1 TCMKQGCQDPPGFI
15 NLSSRYG
22 ITSEKTVHTNLVAGS
37 QPVFHTTYKT
47 GSDQRVADS
56 SSDVEHMFACKPSLS
71 IRAKQEDVR
80 SYLDQSMDELPAFGK
95 ENRDLK
101 EEIKDTI
108 IKAAPGSFL
117 AAVLQFKSLAA
128 MSSTEDV
135 RTALVGVERNA
146 ASPHYDALY
155 EAAMLRIESQ
165 ALDQVVIAKKTLSYM
180 LLAKCPWTFA
190 ELCHALMVKV
200 GEPELDWD
208 TMPSFQGIIDSC
220 SGILVTVG
228 SPERDEHED
237 VDHLHENH
245 DNEEHAMRRLD
256 RIETHLIH
264 RTAHDYLER
273 TLLMQA
279 SCDVMFKA
287 WRWPMDWDYV
297 GGYPEGMT
305 ELHIAAF
312 FGISNLIRM
321 FRPRAAP
328 TVNEVDGWGLT
339 ALSWAAKQGHE
350 ETVEAILEF
359 TGVDVDIRDSQG
371 RTPISL
377 AARQGH
383 VAIVKML
390 LDHGANPNF
399 RDFQEAT
406 PLWHAA
412 KRGHAA
418 IVALLIKYGVDVNVA
433 STDYV
438 ERHTPLSLAAVNG
451 QVEVISLLLA
461 QQDIQPRPRITSL
474 ASYDS
479 PCTPLGLAVHGE
491 HPGAVEVLL
500 SNPEIAVAARENTD
514 GEMLLHMA
522 VERGHEEI
530 VRLLVSHGMNVND
543 QSGWGRN
550 TPLHLAVNRLYGSH
564 DCIIR
569 LLLSQANLKPD
580 LVNQYGDTP
589 AAMAVSLGRLEVLR
603 MLLAKGVDMEVRNNY
618 GLTLLGL
625 AANEGYLPMV
635 ELLLAMDGVDADSRN
650 DEGRT
655 PLTVAT
661 NLVRDITSNYRS
673 ECVHDHFGV
682 VKYLLNSGQA
692 DINSRDDL
700 GRTPLMHSARGDD
713 HDLSSFRMILDYEGV
728 DIDATDNEGQTALSM
743 AVFED
748 KEDKAILLL
757 EKGADPNL
765 GRPYEGET
773 LLCYAASEGMVKF
786 VREFISKGWADVQAR
801 NVDGHNALCNA
812 AKSSQLEILELLLD
826 AGRVGINVRCGHGQT
841 LLHHATNAVRW
852 KEVASF
858 LFEKGNPDLDAQD
871 TKAMDSSS
879 VVQRLLSTEGV
890 DLNAEDERG
899 WTPLFWAVQDS
910 KASHLVGLLLIE
922 GAGKID
928 INHEDRKGRTPL
940 ALALKKGYE
949 VIVGQLRAAGAR
961 EERRNE
967 YQDPLNNEEDHNHY
981 GIDMTRDEVEG
992 RGQAQQDSD
1001 GDSKSSMSG
1010 EDLRKDDFR
1019 GKSNWQRQRERTQRR
1034 RWLNPNWFDDAPADG
1049 DGDSDNG
1056 SWSGSNDGVH
1066 REEVWQ
1072 SIAPQI
1078 ELGIQ
1083 NEAISGDECKEEDL
1097 CPQCKALDLDQV
1109 FSRGPH
1115 RGFRIEADLAA
1126 VRPRERDE
1134 DCELCAYS
1142 GTTMWLSRQ
1151 KEATQKYF
1159 MSDWVDTVILGLED
1173 KAYHDVDDPR
1183 DRMARSLRIRN
1194 APVSSDV
1201 MSYDFIS
1208 RVGSNDHQQLRSL
1221 TVHRLQS
1228 EEVDFGRARGWI
1240 DCSMD
1245 EFVALS
1251 YVWGPSARKPATM
1264 DHVRVEHAERVVE
1277 DAIRVTQALGYRYLW
1292 VDRHC
1297 ITNEDEKIRKR
1308 QLLEMNAVYANA
1320 QVTIVAAAGED
1331 SAYGLPG
1338 VSRARQQPYARVQG
1352 HSLVAV
1358 PREPADYIQNSVWWT
1373 RGWTFQEGVLSR
1385 RRLIFTEHEVSY
1397 ECRGM
1402 VARECV
1408 ELPER
1413 IHRIA
1418 ATRYPIHEDARVF
1431 SRRGHGRGPSI
1442 WTQISEYTER
1452 HLTHDYD
1459 ILNAML
1465 GIFEVAAERKI
1476 PVYHLCG
1483 VPIIRRRFNNTD
1495 GQTLLE
1501 AFVTGLCW
1509 KVDSGTRREG
1519 FPSWSWTGWKGR
1531 AHGAKQAAISFMF
1544 GFAIEVSMI
1553 PRHDPSEALS
1563 WAEFE
1568 AMGPKEKAALPQ
1580 DYMLEM
1586 TGAAFDLNIRSKHVF
1601 PPYAI
1606 LYNGN
1611 AAVKGSIALYR
1622 HPKLDVGFQQR
1633 LAEERVAAI
1642 AIGDEDHPRRA
1653 LVLLAVAKVGYTI
1666 TNLGPLTT
1674 TYTAPAECATATENI
1689 QFIQADLPWVPAAWG
1704 YPSCVP
1710 GDYGKCI
1717 PSGDAYDKLAKEH
1730 YYTWQQEFFPYY
1742 SPGLVC
1748 PKGWTTAGEYAK
1760 SKGTP
1765 TKGMLTAQP
1774 DWNITEPAFL
1784 PLTSVWTSVL
1794 EDSET
1799 LVYCCPS
1806 GYTGDNFLNCHSI
1819 MGPITDF
1826 GYTTGCIHSW
1836 DGKKYTD
1843 ATATF
1848 EGVESPYI
1856 SKIKITAKPGTAYWT
1871 ETVITVEETNIH
1883 VATKVPAVAL
1893 VYQSSDL
1900 EKATLP
1906 GGSEKETSS
1915 SGESEK
1921 NAAAAPL
1928 SSTNISPTDAA
1939 IQTLCKECKKLGEE
1953 LLDGLK
1959 VLTGRNGQ
1967 GTWKS
1972 FRLALSCVWH
1982 AGRIV
1987 DLETRIE
1994 KLKNELSLRL
2004 LDSLRDHVQEGYKE
2018 QARRS
2023 VTQDKKMKEKLD
2035 DHLKAIAKLQEQL
2048 VGHIERR
2055 LAEAFQGPPENSHGT
2070 SKEGTPKSIH
2080 QRFLQGLRF
2089 EEIGERRG
2097 RIPVAMQKTFEW
2109 IYQEPDPASKYAWTS
2124 FVDWL
2129 ENGEETYW
2137 ITGKPG
2143 SGKSTLMKFLENDER
2158 TKRHLEKWSG
2168 DHRLITAGFYF
2179 WNSGTELQISIPG
2192 LLRSLIYLVLH
2203 EHPDL
2208 ILLLCPE
2215 RWEELSRFSD
2225 AEPRPWTTAEL
2236 HRVFQRLSGEQFS
2249 HLRFFFLIDGLDEFI
2264 GDHEE
2269 LIDLIRDLIDCEHI
2283 KVYLVTKS
2291 LLHGISSGDRVSDL
2305 QRRLD
2310 ELPANLEKLFE
2321 KILDNIEPRYW
2332 EHAIQLFRIHGT
2344 HPSISALRMSF
2355 ADEESE
2361 HICTNGT
2368 PEPLTLGNLA
2378 RRHGI
2383 VQASYQTNFGWPYL
2397 DPQPGRSNYCI
2408 LLPWALQLDLDFW
2421 VRHLLDEGH
2430 PIESREGFNSYL
2442 SFTLDPRIFTDVD
2455 GQRSSSS
2462 GIPT

>member
-1 TCMKQGCQDPPGFI
+1 
-15 NLSSRYG
+15 
-22 ITSEKTVHTNLVAGS
+22 
-37 QPVFHTTYKT
+37 
-47 GSDQRVADS
+47 
-56 SSDVEHMFACKPSLS
+56 
-71 IRAKQEDVR
+71 
-80 SYLDQSMDELPAFGK
+80 MDELPAFGK

-146 ASPHYDALY
+146 ASPHYDTLY

-165 ALDQVVIAKKTLSYM
+165 APDQVVIAKKTLSYM

-208 TMPSFQGIIDSC
+208 TMPSFQAIIDSC

-264 RTAHDYLER
+264 RTAHEYLER
-273 TLLMQA
+273 TVGQ
-279 SCDVMFKA
+279 
-287 WRWPMDWDYV
+287 WPVDGDYI

-305 ELHIAAF
+305 EIHIAAC
-312 FGISNLIRM
+312 FGIVNLVRTL
-321 FRPRAAP
+321 RPRTEP
-328 TVNEVDGWGLT
+328 IVNEQDGWGFT

-359 TGVDVDIRDSQG
+359 TGVDVDIRDSRG

-418 IVALLIKYGVDVNVA
+418 TVALLIKYGVDVNVA

-530 VRLLVSHGMNVND
+530 VRLLLSHGMNVND
-543 QSGWGRN
+543 QSDWGRN
-550 TPLHLAVNRLYGSH
+550 TPLHIAVNRLYGSN

-650 DEGRT
+650 DGGRT

-786 VREFISKGWADVQAR
+786 VREFISKGWADVQER
-801 NVDGHNALCNA
+801 NADGHNALCNA

-826 AGRVGINVRCGHGQT
+826 AGRVGINVRCGHRQT

-871 TKAMDSSS
+871 VSVVNVNCRDLKGRTPLSIAAQRGQLDIVERLLSFKGAIPDARDGTGRTPLSWAIQPKAMDSSS

-899 WTPLFWAVQDS
+899 WTPLSWAVQDS
-910 KASHLVGLLLIE
+910 KASHLVGLLLTE

-949 VIVGQLRAAGAR
+949 
-961 EERRNE
+961 
-967 YQDPLNNEEDHNHY
+967 
-981 GIDMTRDEVEG
+981 
-992 RGQAQQDSD
+992 
-1001 GDSKSSMSG
+1001 
-1010 EDLRKDDFR
+1010 
-1019 GKSNWQRQRERTQRR
+1019 RERTQRR

-1083 NEAISGDECKEEDL
+1083 NEAISGDECKEEEL

-1173 KAYHDVDDPR
+1173 NAYHDVDNPR
-1183 DRMARSLRIRN
+1183 DRMARSLRIRS

-1208 RVGSNDHQQLRSL
+1208 RVGSNDHQQLRSF

-1240 DCSMD
+1240 DCCKAHHGRRCNPSTRRPITLFRLIDCTTRDIVDGQSAMD

-1251 YVWGPSARKPATM
+1251 YVWGPSACKPATM

-1465 GIFEVAAERKI
+1465 GIFEVAAERKT

-1531 AHGAKQAAISFMF
+1531 AHGAKQAAISFML

-1611 AAVKGSIALYR
+1611 AAVKGSIELYR
-1622 HPKLDVGFQQR
+1622 HPKLDVGFQRR
-1633 LAEERVAAI
+1633 LAEEHVAAI
-1642 AIGDEDHPRRA
+1642 AIGNEDHPRRA
-1653 LVLLAVAKVGYTI
+1653 LVLLAVAKVGEYWERI
-1666 TNLGPLTT
+1666 GVIKV
-1674 TYTAPAECATATENI
+1674 ENM
-1689 QFIQADLPWVPAAWG
+1689 
-1704 YPSCVP
+1704 
-1710 GDYGKCI
+1710 
-1717 PSGDAYDKLAKEH
+1717 H
-1730 YYTWQQEFFPYY
+1730 
-1742 SPGLVC
+1742 
-1748 PKGWTTAGEYAK
+1748 
-1760 SKGTP
+1760 
-1765 TKGMLTAQP
+1765 
-1774 DWNITEPAFL
+1774 
-1784 PLTSVWTSVL
+1784 VL
-1794 EDSET
+1794 D
-1799 LVYCCPS
+1799 
-1806 GYTGDNFLNCHSI
+1806 
-1819 MGPITDF
+1819 
-1826 GYTTGCIHSW
+1826 IH
-1836 DGKKYTD
+1836 G
-1843 ATATF
+1843 
-1848 EGVESPYI
+1848 
-1856 SKIKITAKPGTAYWT
+1856 
-1871 ETVITVEETNIH
+1871 
-1883 VATKVPAVAL
+1883 
-1893 VYQSSDL
+1893 
-1900 EKATLP
+1900 
-1906 GGSEKETSS
+1906 
-1915 SGESEK
+1915 
-1921 NAAAAPL
+1921 
-1928 SSTNISPTDAA
+1928 
-1939 IQTLCKECKKLGEE
+1939 
-1953 LLDGLK
+1953 
-1959 VLTGRNGQ
+1959 
-1967 GTWKS
+1967 
-1972 FRLALSCVWH
+1972 
-1982 AGRIV
+1982 
-1987 DLETRIE
+1987 
-1994 KLKNELSLRL
+1994 
-2004 LDSLRDHVQEGYKE
+2004 EGYRK
-2018 QARRS
+2018 Q
-2023 VTQDKKMKEKLD
+2023 T
-2035 DHLKAIAKLQEQL
+2035 
-2048 VGHIERR
+2048 
-2055 LAEAFQGPPENSHGT
+2055 
-2070 SKEGTPKSIH
+2070 
-2080 QRFLQGLRF
+2080 
-2089 EEIGERRG
+2089 
-2097 RIPVAMQKTFEW
+2097 
-2109 IYQEPDPASKYAWTS
+2109 
-2124 FVDWL
+2124 
-2129 ENGEETYW
+2129 
-2137 ITGKPG
+2137 
-2143 SGKSTLMKFLENDER
+2143 
-2158 TKRHLEKWSG
+2158 
-2168 DHRLITAGFYF
+2168 
-2179 WNSGTELQISIPG
+2179 
-2192 LLRSLIYLVLH
+2192 
-2203 EHPDL
+2203 
-2208 ILLLCPE
+2208 
-2215 RWEELSRFSD
+2215 
-2225 AEPRPWTTAEL
+2225 
-2236 HRVFQRLSGEQFS
+2236 
-2249 HLRFFFLIDGLDEFI
+2249 FLI
-2264 GDHEE
+2264 
-2269 LIDLIRDLIDCEHI
+2269 R
-2283 KVYLVTKS
+2283 
-2291 LLHGISSGDRVSDL
+2291 
-2305 QRRLD
+2305 
-2310 ELPANLEKLFE
+2310 
-2321 KILDNIEPRYW
+2321 
-2332 EHAIQLFRIHGT
+2332 
-2344 HPSISALRMSF
+2344 
-2355 ADEESE
+2355 
-2361 HICTNGT
+2361 
-2368 PEPLTLGNLA
+2368 
-2378 RRHGI
+2378 
-2383 VQASYQTNFGWPYL
+2383 
-2397 DPQPGRSNYCI
+2397 
-2408 LLPWALQLDLDFW
+2408 
-2421 VRHLLDEGH
+2421 
-2430 PIESREGFNSYL
+2430 
-2442 SFTLDPRIFTDVD
+2442 
-2455 GQRSSSS
+2455 
-2462 GIPT
+2462 

>member
-1 TCMKQGCQDPPGFI
+1 MKEFYSSPPLLWEDDKDQIHKELLEWLIPVPYDSHQAEFARRRHPGTLQWFLDSDTYQKWIHAASDLNAEEQTQDLRTLFCSGPAGAGKTVLTSA
-15 NLSSRYG
+15 NLS
-22 ITSEKTVHTNLVAGS
+22 KVHLFAT
-37 QPVFHTTYKT
+37 
-47 GSDQRVADS
+47 ADS
-56 SSDVEHMFACKPSLS
+56 GSDVEHMFACKPSLS

-108 IKAAPGSFL
+108 IKAARGSFL
-117 AAVLQFKSLAA
+117 AAVLQFKSLTA

-135 RTALVGVERNA
+135 RTALVRVERNA

-165 ALDQVVIAKKTLSYM
+165 ALDQAVIAKKTLSYM
-180 LLAKCPWTFA
+180 LLAKCPLTFA

-208 TMPSFQGIIDSC
+208 TMPSFQAIIDSC

-264 RTAHDYLER
+264 RTAHEYLER
-273 TLLMQA
+273 TVGQ
-279 SCDVMFKA
+279 
-287 WRWPMDWDYV
+287 WPVDGDYI

-305 ELHIAAF
+305 EIHMAAC
-312 FGISNLIRM
+312 FGIVNLVRAL
-321 FRPRAAP
+321 RPRTEP
-328 TVNEVDGWGLT
+328 IVNEQDGWGFT

-418 IVALLIKYGVDVNVA
+418 TVALLIKYGVDVNVA

-461 QQDIQPRPRITSL
+461 QQDIQPRHRITSL

-569 LLLSQANLKPD
+569 FLLSQANLKPD

-589 AAMAVSLGRLEVLR
+589 VAMAVSLGRLEVLR

-773 LLCYAASEGMVKF
+773 LLCYAASEGMVK
-786 VREFISKGWADVQAR
+786 
-801 NVDGHNALCNA
+801 
-812 AKSSQLEILELLLD
+812 
-826 AGRVGINVRCGHGQT
+826 
-841 LLHHATNAVRW
+841 
-852 KEVASF
+852 
-858 LFEKGNPDLDAQD
+858 
-871 TKAMDSSS
+871 
-879 VVQRLLSTEGV
+879 
-890 DLNAEDERG
+890 
-899 WTPLFWAVQDS
+899 
-910 KASHLVGLLLIE
+910 
-922 GAGKID
+922 KID

-967 YQDPLNNEEDHNHY
+967 YQDFLNNEEDHNHY
-981 GIDMTRDEVEG
+981 GIDMTSNEVEG
-992 RGQAQQDSD
+992 RGQAQQDND

-1010 EDLRKDDFR
+1010 DDLRKDDFK
-1019 GKSNWQRQRERTQRR
+1019 GKSSWQKQRERTQRR

-1083 NEAISGDECKEEDL
+1083 NEAISGDECKEEEF

-1109 FSRGPH
+1109 FSRGPP

-1151 KEATQKYF
+1151 KEATQNYF
-1159 MSDWVDTVILGLED
+1159 ISDWVDTVILGLED
-1173 KAYHDVDDPR
+1173 KAYHDVYDPR

-1240 DCSMD
+1240 DCCKAHHGRRCNPSTRRPITLFRLIDCTTGDIVDGQSAMD

-1338 VSRARQQPYARVQG
+1338 VSRARQQPCARVQG

-1431 SRRGHGRGPSI
+1431 SRRSHGRGPSI

-1465 GIFEVAAERKI
+1465 GIFEVAAERKT

-1611 AAVKGSIALYR
+1611 AAVKGSIELYR
-1622 HPKLDVGFQQR
+1622 HPKLDVGFQRR
-1633 LAEERVAAI
+1633 LAEEHVAAI
-1642 AIGDEDHPRRA
+1642 AIGNEDHPRRA
-1653 LVLLAVAKVGYTI
+1653 LVLLAIAKVGYTI

-1928 SSTNISPTDAA
+1928 SVRGIMPVVA
-1939 IQTLCKECKKLGEE
+1939 
-1953 LLDGLK
+1953 
-1959 VLTGRNGQ
+1959 V
-1967 GTWKS
+1967 
-1972 FRLALSCVWH
+1972 
-1982 AGRIV
+1982 
-1987 DLETRIE
+1987 
-1994 KLKNELSLRL
+1994 
-2004 LDSLRDHVQEGYKE
+2004 
-2018 QARRS
+2018 
-2023 VTQDKKMKEKLD
+2023 
-2035 DHLKAIAKLQEQL
+2035 L
-2048 VGHIERR
+2048 VGMV
-2055 LAEAFQGPPENSHGT
+2055 AGV
-2070 SKEGTPKSIH
+2070 
-2080 QRFLQGLRF
+2080 GL
-2089 EEIGERRG
+2089 
-2097 RIPVAMQKTFEW
+2097 
-2109 IYQEPDPASKYAWTS
+2109 
-2124 FVDWL
+2124 FV
-2129 ENGEETYW
+2129 
-2137 ITGKPG
+2137 
-2143 SGKSTLMKFLENDER
+2143 
-2158 TKRHLEKWSG
+2158 
-2168 DHRLITAGFYF
+2168 
-2179 WNSGTELQISIPG
+2179 
-2192 LLRSLIYLVLH
+2192 
-2203 EHPDL
+2203 
-2208 ILLLCPE
+2208 
-2215 RWEELSRFSD
+2215 
-2225 AEPRPWTTAEL
+2225 PW
-2236 HRVFQRLSGEQFS
+2236 
-2249 HLRFFFLIDGLDEFI
+2249 
-2264 GDHEE
+2264 
-2269 LIDLIRDLIDCEHI
+2269 
-2283 KVYLVTKS
+2283 
-2291 LLHGISSGDRVSDL
+2291 
-2305 QRRLD
+2305 
-2310 ELPANLEKLFE
+2310 
-2321 KILDNIEPRYW
+2321 
-2332 EHAIQLFRIHGT
+2332 
-2344 HPSISALRMSF
+2344 
-2355 ADEESE
+2355 
-2361 HICTNGT
+2361 
-2368 PEPLTLGNLA
+2368 
-2378 RRHGI
+2378 
-2383 VQASYQTNFGWPYL
+2383 
-2397 DPQPGRSNYCI
+2397 
-2408 LLPWALQLDLDFW
+2408 
-2421 VRHLLDEGH
+2421 
-2430 PIESREGFNSYL
+2430 
-2442 SFTLDPRIFTDVD
+2442 
-2455 GQRSSSS
+2455 
-2462 GIPT
+2462 

>member
-1 TCMKQGCQDPPGFI
+1 MKEFYSSPPILWEDDKDQIRKELLEWLIPVPYDSHQAEFARRRHPGTLQWFLDSDTYQKWIHAASDLNAEEQTQDLRTLFCPGPAGAGKTILTSAVIQDLCCRFPRGSPSNVGI
-15 NLSSRYG
+15 AYVYCFYNRQEQQSTIHLLLALLEQLLPNRHRRRFPTRLPHHIQDRFGPTGRLASLDQIMKSLARVVSTYDRVFFVVDALDECTAENRDGLLKGIFRLQNLS
-22 ITSEKTVHTNLVAGS
+22 KVHLFVT
-37 QPVFHTTYKT
+37 
-47 GSDQRVADS
+47 ADS
-56 SSDVEHMFACKPSLS
+56 GSDVEHKFACKPSLS
-71 IRAKQEDVR
+71 IQAKQEDVR
-80 SYLDQSMDELPAFGK
+80 SYLDQSMDELPAFGR

-155 EAAMLRIESQ
+155 EAATLRIESQ
-165 ALDQVVIAKKTLSYM
+165 GPDQVVIAKKTLSYM

-208 TMPSFQGIIDSC
+208 TMPSFQAIIDSC
-220 SGILVTVG
+220 SGILATVG
-228 SPERDEHED
+228 SPKLDEHED
-237 VDHLHENH
+237 IDHLHENH
-245 DNEEHAMRRLD
+245 DNEENAMRRLD
-256 RIETHLIH
+256 RIETQLIH
-264 RTAHDYLER
+264 RTAHEYLER
-273 TLLMQA
+273 TYERWLPEAEKDMAATCMAYLSLRYFSSGPCYDKSDLESRLRSFPLYFYSALHWGSHAREAFDKFPSMTITEYDFLGSSSLMQA
-279 SCDVMFKA
+279 SCDVMLKVGQ
-287 WRWPMDWDYV
+287 WPMDGDYI

-305 ELHIAAF
+305 EIHIAAC
-312 FGISNLIRM
+312 FGIVNLVRTL
-321 FRPRAAP
+321 RPRTEP
-328 TVNEVDGWGLT
+328 IVNEQDGWGFT

-350 ETVEAILEF
+350 ETVEAILKF
-359 TGVDVDIRDSQG
+359 TGVDVDIRDTRG

-390 LDHGANPNF
+390 LDHSANPNF
-399 RDFQEAT
+399 RDFEEAT

-412 KRGHAA
+412 KGGHAA
-418 IVALLIKYGVDVNVA
+418 TVALLIKYGVDVNVA
-433 STDYV
+433 STPYA

-474 ASYDS
+474 AGYNS
-479 PCTPLGLAVHGE
+479 PCTPLGLAVYGK

-522 VERGHEEI
+522 VEHGHEEI
-530 VRLLVSHGMNVND
+530 VRLLLSHGMNVND

-550 TPLHLAVNRLYGSH
+550 TPLHLAVNRLYGSQ

-589 AAMAVSLGRLEVLR
+589 AAMAVSFGRLGVLR

-650 DEGRT
+650 DKGRT

-700 GRTPLMHSARGDD
+700 GRTPLMHSARGGD

-773 LLCYAASEGMVKF
+773 LLCYASSEGMVKF
-786 VREFISKGWADVQAR
+786 VREFISKGWADVQER
-801 NVDGHNALCNA
+801 NADGHNALCNA

-841 LLHHATNAVRW
+841 PLHHATNAVRW
-852 KEVASF
+852 KEVTSF

-871 TKAMDSSS
+871 VSGRTPLHCACEQGLEPLVSLMLDASVVNVNCRDLKGRTPLSIAAQRGQLDIVERLLSFKGVIPDARDGTGRTPLSWAIQPKAMDSSS
-879 VVQRLLSTEGV
+879 VVQRLLSTEDV

-899 WTPLFWAVQDS
+899 WTPLSWAVQDS
-910 KASHLVGLLLIE
+910 KASHLVGLLLTE

-940 ALALKKGYE
+940 ALALKKGHE

-967 YQDPLNNEEDHNHY
+967 CQDSLNNEEDHNYY
-981 GIDMTRDEVEG
+981 GIDMTRNEVEG

-1001 GDSKSSMSG
+1001 GDSKSFMSG
-1010 EDLRKDDFR
+1010 DDLRKDDFK
-1019 GKSNWQRQRERTQRR
+1019 GKSSWQRQRERTQRR
-1034 RWLNPNWFDDAPADG
+1034 RWLNPNWFDDASADG

-1066 REEVWQ
+1066 RQEVWQ

-1083 NEAISGDECKEEDL
+1083 NEAINGDECKEEEL

-1109 FSRGPH
+1109 FSRGPP
-1115 RGFRIEADLAA
+1115 RGFRIEADLGKVDESWESRTCAMCKLIAA

-1151 KEATQKYF
+1151 KEATQSYF

-1173 KAYHDVDDPR
+1173 KAYHDVDNPR

-1201 MSYDFIS
+1201 VSYDFIS

-1228 EEVDFGRARGWI
+1228 EKVDFDRARGWI
-1240 DCSMD
+1240 DCCKAHHGRRCNPSTRRPITSFRLIDCTTRDIVDGQLAMD

-1331 SAYGLPG
+1331 SAFGLPG

-1465 GIFEVAAERKI
+1465 GIFEVAAERKT

-1483 VPIIRRRFNNTD
+1483 VPIIRRSFNNTD

-1586 TGAAFDLNIRSKHVF
+1586 TGAAFDINIRSKHVF

-1611 AAVKGSIALYR
+1611 AAVKGSIELYR
-1622 HPKLDVGFQQR
+1622 HPKLDVGFQRR
-1633 LAEERVAAI
+1633 LAEEHVAAI
-1642 AIGDEDHPRRA
+1642 AIGNEDHPRKA
-1653 LVLLAVAKVGYTI
+1653 LVLLAVAKVGEYWERI
-1666 TNLGPLTT
+1666 GVIKV
-1674 TYTAPAECATATENI
+1674 ENM
-1689 QFIQADLPWVPAAWG
+1689 
-1704 YPSCVP
+1704 Y
-1710 GDYGKCI
+1710 
-1717 PSGDAYDKLAKEH
+1717 
-1730 YYTWQQEFFPYY
+1730 
-1742 SPGLVC
+1742 
-1748 PKGWTTAGEYAK
+1748 
-1760 SKGTP
+1760 
-1765 TKGMLTAQP
+1765 
-1774 DWNITEPAFL
+1774 
-1784 PLTSVWTSVL
+1784 VL
-1794 EDSET
+1794 D
-1799 LVYCCPS
+1799 
-1806 GYTGDNFLNCHSI
+1806 
-1819 MGPITDF
+1819 
-1826 GYTTGCIHSW
+1826 IH
-1836 DGKKYTD
+1836 G
-1843 ATATF
+1843 
-1848 EGVESPYI
+1848 
-1856 SKIKITAKPGTAYWT
+1856 
-1871 ETVITVEETNIH
+1871 
-1883 VATKVPAVAL
+1883 
-1893 VYQSSDL
+1893 
-1900 EKATLP
+1900 
-1906 GGSEKETSS
+1906 
-1915 SGESEK
+1915 
-1921 NAAAAPL
+1921 
-1928 SSTNISPTDAA
+1928 
-1939 IQTLCKECKKLGEE
+1939 
-1953 LLDGLK
+1953 
-1959 VLTGRNGQ
+1959 
-1967 GTWKS
+1967 
-1972 FRLALSCVWH
+1972 
-1982 AGRIV
+1982 
-1987 DLETRIE
+1987 
-1994 KLKNELSLRL
+1994 
-2004 LDSLRDHVQEGYKE
+2004 EGYRK
-2018 QARRS
+2018 Q
-2023 VTQDKKMKEKLD
+2023 T
-2035 DHLKAIAKLQEQL
+2035 
-2048 VGHIERR
+2048 
-2055 LAEAFQGPPENSHGT
+2055 
-2070 SKEGTPKSIH
+2070 
-2080 QRFLQGLRF
+2080 
-2089 EEIGERRG
+2089 
-2097 RIPVAMQKTFEW
+2097 
-2109 IYQEPDPASKYAWTS
+2109 
-2124 FVDWL
+2124 
-2129 ENGEETYW
+2129 
-2137 ITGKPG
+2137 
-2143 SGKSTLMKFLENDER
+2143 
-2158 TKRHLEKWSG
+2158 
-2168 DHRLITAGFYF
+2168 
-2179 WNSGTELQISIPG
+2179 
-2192 LLRSLIYLVLH
+2192 
-2203 EHPDL
+2203 
-2208 ILLLCPE
+2208 
-2215 RWEELSRFSD
+2215 
-2225 AEPRPWTTAEL
+2225 
-2236 HRVFQRLSGEQFS
+2236 
-2249 HLRFFFLIDGLDEFI
+2249 FLI
-2264 GDHEE
+2264 
-2269 LIDLIRDLIDCEHI
+2269 R
-2283 KVYLVTKS
+2283 
-2291 LLHGISSGDRVSDL
+2291 
-2305 QRRLD
+2305 
-2310 ELPANLEKLFE
+2310 
-2321 KILDNIEPRYW
+2321 
-2332 EHAIQLFRIHGT
+2332 
-2344 HPSISALRMSF
+2344 
-2355 ADEESE
+2355 
-2361 HICTNGT
+2361 
-2368 PEPLTLGNLA
+2368 
-2378 RRHGI
+2378 
-2383 VQASYQTNFGWPYL
+2383 
-2397 DPQPGRSNYCI
+2397 
-2408 LLPWALQLDLDFW
+2408 
-2421 VRHLLDEGH
+2421 
-2430 PIESREGFNSYL
+2430 
-2442 SFTLDPRIFTDVD
+2442 
-2455 GQRSSSS
+2455 
-2462 GIPT
+2462 